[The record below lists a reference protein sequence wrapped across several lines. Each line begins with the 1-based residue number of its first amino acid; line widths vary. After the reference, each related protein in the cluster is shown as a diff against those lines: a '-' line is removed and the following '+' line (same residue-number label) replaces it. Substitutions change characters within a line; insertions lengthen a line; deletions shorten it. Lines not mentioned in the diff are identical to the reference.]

1 MRISDWSSDV
11 CSSDLRAIIVDS
23 IDDLARAAA
32 NALLKSLE
40 EPPPATIFLLVSHA
54 PGRLLPTI
62 RSRCR
67 MMRFQPLPD
76 DQIRQVIA
84 MERPDISEAEL
95 AALLRIAEGV
105 PGKALRYAGLDLAGL
120 AGTVA
125 TLDR

>member
-1 MRISDWSSDV
+1 MDMRVLEREVRERTGDRAAGISIDQVRALQPLLQSTPVLSPW
-11 CSSDLRAIIVDS
+11 RAIIVDS

-76 DQIRQVIA
+76 RSG
-84 MERPDISEAEL
+84 ER
-95 AALLRIAEGV
+95 RVGKEGV
-105 PGKALRYAGLDLAGL
+105 STCGSR
-120 AGTVA
+120 
-125 TLDR
+125 

>member
-1 MRISDWSSDV
+1 MDMRVLEREVRERTGDRAAGISIDQVRALQPLLQSTPALSPW
-11 CSSDLRAIIVDS
+11 RAIIVDS

-67 MMRFQPLPD
+67 SEEHTSELQSLMR
-76 DQIRQVIA
+76 
-84 MERPDISEAEL
+84 IS
-95 AALLRIAEGV
+95 
-105 PGKALRYAGLDLAGL
+105 YA
-120 AGTVA
+120 VFWSKKQ
-125 TLDR
+125 